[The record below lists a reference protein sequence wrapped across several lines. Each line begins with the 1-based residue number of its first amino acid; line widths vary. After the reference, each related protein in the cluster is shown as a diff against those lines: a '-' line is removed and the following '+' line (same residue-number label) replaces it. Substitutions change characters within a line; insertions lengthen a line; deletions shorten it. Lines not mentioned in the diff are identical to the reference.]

1 MNGMLFIWFF
11 ISLFVSFIIVYVLH
25 QMYQYCI
32 EIYTVP
38 IEKKLRAYV
47 LEEQT
52 KKNEKQKR
60 KELDDNTTDLSEI
73 DDHGSDGYTKRKD
86 TSLLSVIEEDPFI
99 KNMSHTYRHEEISKE
114 STESMRSELYDFI
127 QNKKSSFAQY

>member
-1 MNGMLFIWFF
+1 
-11 ISLFVSFIIVYVLH
+11 
-25 QMYQYCI
+25 MYQYCI

-73 DDHGSDGYTKRKD
+73 DVHGSDGYTKRN
-86 TSLLSVIEEDPFI
+86 SVPPVSAE
-99 KNMSHTYRHEEISKE
+99 
-114 STESMRSELYDFI
+114 
-127 QNKKSSFAQY
+127 

>member
-1 MNGMLFIWFF
+1 
-11 ISLFVSFIIVYVLH
+11 
-25 QMYQYCI
+25 
-32 EIYTVP
+32 VP

>member
-52 KKNEKQKR
+52 TKNEKQKR

-73 DDHGSDGYTKRKD
+73 DVHGSDGYTKRTD
-86 TSLLSVIEEDPFI
+86 TSVLSAIEEDPFI

-127 QNKKSSFAQY
+127 QNKKSTFAQY